1 VDQTPIAQLPPFP
14 LRYDGEFWSNKNSLM
29 QLYDVGMSSMFA
41 MEAFAL
47 SELADVIGR
56 PESAMLRKRGASMQA
71 LISAHLW
78 DDETHIFTNK
88 FANGSFYRR
97 ISPTSFYAML
107 ANAST
112 DTQGATLGRQPALRP
127 DTTK

>member
-1 VDQTPIAQLPPFP
+1 
-14 LRYDGEFWSNKNSLM
+14 M